1 MNPNKLNRNPSKTKS
16 NLIKINSNP
25 RCRANCSGP
34 YSMRPSH
41 ICLHLSLRT
50 QSRTNRKKYA
60 LLCVN
65 VSGYCVQL
73 CCPSRPQPFFCFR
86 GLSRGGVSIYI
97 YIYIYIA
104 APVTEGPSKRDPTL
118 REMEKCLRSFTGVC
132 LLSGALCCRRKRRR
146 AFWQP
151 PPPPPTQTKMNN
163 NNNNNTL
170 KP

>member
-73 CCPSRPQPFFCFR
+73 CCPSRPQPFFSLP
-86 GLSRGGVSIYI
+86 GSVEGGGGVSIYI
-97 YIYIYIA
+97 YIYMD
-104 APVTEGPSKRDPTL
+104 SCTL
-118 REMEKCLRSFTGVC
+118 SHTHIHQMLMCLTMKHCMIHEKLKLPLVFMLFQLLVAVGMRPGV
-132 LLSGALCCRRKRRR
+132 LS
-146 AFWQP
+146 
-151 PPPPPTQTKMNN
+151 
-163 NNNNNTL
+163 
-170 KP
+170 